1 MKHWLFN
8 CRDISHLVS
17 RSMDEDLPLHR
28 RAGIKFHLM
37 MCRYCARYARQL
49 GIVRQTIQS
58 ITSSSSESAVTPMS
72 VKRKDALKEMLSRK

>member
-8 CRDISHLVS
+8 CSDISDLVS
-17 RSMDEDLPLHR
+17 RSMDEDLPLPR

-49 GIVRQTIQS
+49 GIIRQKIQS
-58 ITSSSSESAVTPMS
+58 LSGVDTEPAVTPMS
-72 VKRKDALKEMLSRK
+72 AGRKEALKQMLSGT